1 MSEILR
7 RVPKLIYVLA
17 VVFFVWSV
25 GNSFW
30 EFRLTNLYSAGD
42 DPTVAYSKSKAL
54 FQASLDSVFLFTSGV
69 MIDVL
74 IRIFDKLPVKSDGGS
89 E

>member
-17 VVFFVWSV
+17 AIFFAWSV

-30 EFRLTNLYSAGD
+30 EFRLTNFYAAAG
-42 DPTVAYSKSKAL
+42 DPTVAFSKSKAL
-54 FQASLDSVFLFTSGV
+54 FQASIDSVFLFTSGV

-74 IRIFDKLPVKSDGGS
+74 IRIFDKLPANSDRGS

>member
-17 VVFFVWSV
+17 VMFFAWSV
-25 GNSFW
+25 GNSYW
-30 EFRLTNLYSAGD
+30 EFRLTNLHAAGD
-42 DPTVAYSKSKAL
+42 DPTVAYAKSKAL
-54 FQASLDSVFLFTSGV
+54 FQASIDSVFLFTSGV

-74 IRIFDKLPVKSDGGS
+74 IRIFDKLPAVLDGGP